1 MRFLRSYLESIAPK
15 FEKGGK
21 LAKFYPLYEA
31 ADTFLYSPSDKTKGF
46 VQVRDALDLKRMMV
60 TVVIALQPVVFMAC
74 WNTGYQIFQT
84 GEPILG
90 WRADILI
97 WLGILSDSGNN
108 SAGDSSGILSMLAL
122 GALYF
127 IPIYLVTNIIGGIWE
142 VLFSIVRGK
151 QINEGFLVTGFLF
164 PLILPPDV
172 PLWMV
177 ALGISF
183 GVVIGKEIFGGTGM
197 NFINVAL
204 LARAFLFFAY
214 PADLSGDQIWI
225 AVDGYTQATV
235 LGAVANGDSFSYTWM
250 DAFLGF
256 VPGSLG
262 ETSALACLL
271 GGAYL
276 IWSRIS
282 SWRIV
287 LGMLTGFSLTILLLN
302 YVGSNPVT
310 QMSLDWHLV
319 VGGFAF
325 GTIYMATDPVTASM
339 TNTGRWIY
347 GGLCGFLSAL
357 IRSVNPAF
365 PEGVMLAILL
375 ANVFAPTIDYFVVE
389 ANKKRRRLRE

>member
-1 MRFLRSYLESIAPK
+1 
-15 FEKGGK
+15 
-21 LAKFYPLYEA
+21 
-31 ADTFLYSPSDKTKGF
+31 DKTKGF

-108 SAGDSSGILSMLAL
+108 SVGNSGGMLAMIAL

-127 IPIYLVTNIIGGIWE
+127 IPLYLVTNIVGGIWE

-204 LARAFLFFAY
+204 LSRAFLFFAY
-214 PADLSGDQIWI
+214 PADLSGDRIWI

-235 LGAVANGDSFSYTWM
+235 LGAVANAETFPYTWM

-256 VPGSLG
+256 IPGSMG

-287 LGMLTGFSLTILLLN
+287 LGMLASFSLTILFLN

-347 GGLCGFLSAL
+347 GALCGFLSAL
-357 IRSVNPAF
+357 IRAVNPAF

-389 ANKKRRRLRE
+389 ANKKRRRLRETHEW